1 MDHGENKHCTET
13 EYSCRYHY
21 NGNSAAGVKDPHD
34 RIELMGKHKRYPSLS
49 FEMPRQRFELEK
61 VEELMKCAYE
71 RGKSDQRAAIS
82 KLLRDIIGL

>member
-13 EYSCRYHY
+13 EYSRRYHY
-21 NGNSAAGVKDPHD
+21 NSRVATGVKDPHD
-34 RIELMGKHKRYPSLS
+34 RIELMGKHKSYPSLS

-61 VEELMKCAYE
+61 VEQMLAVAYE

-82 KLLRDIIGL
+82 KLLKDVIGL